1 MLQVL
6 TEVCYTVPA
15 SWALDRFAHA
25 MMIMIVTKQYDSA
38 PDWSSNCNFSM
49 ETMIVKL
56 SLNSGSAGQAAH
68 TVAINLI
75 SPQTFSFW
83 L

>member
-38 PDWSSNCNFSM
+38 P